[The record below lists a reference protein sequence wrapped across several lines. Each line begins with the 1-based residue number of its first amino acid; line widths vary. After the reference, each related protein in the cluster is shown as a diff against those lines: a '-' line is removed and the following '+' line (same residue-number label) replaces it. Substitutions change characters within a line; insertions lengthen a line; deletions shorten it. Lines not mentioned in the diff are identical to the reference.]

1 MNARF
6 SLGKVSAEIIEY
18 ASQGSAVLGIRDSG
32 KSYTATGIAEHMM
45 DAGIPFTALDPVGIW
60 RFLRV
65 PGAGAHAKGYPVVV
79 AGGEAP
85 DLPLS
90 PDTVQDL
97 VRAAMRERVSLV
109 IDLYS
114 MDLSKA
120 DWRRIVAI
128 AVRTMLY
135 ENKLYGLRHI
145 FIEEAAEFVPQVIP
159 RDGVS
164 GQVYAEIEKLARMG
178 GNAMLGYTLINQ
190 RAEQINKAV
199 LELCANMLLHRQT
212 GKNSIDSLAK
222 WLKVSG
228 AGVGHELTSSLPTLA
243 AGECWAWISGS
254 TTPVRTKV
262 PAKRSFHPD
271 RRALHGTGATAPG
284 AAVNVAG
291 FVDHM
296 RAQLPVIA
304 AEAAANDPA
313 RLKAQ
318 IVELQKLLDQR
329 RAEAF
334 DMEAVATARAEG
346 YGQGRFDAFSK
357 AATSLHQAGDDI
369 AARLRAVTK
378 GWNDVTITA
387 AQAERLAPVAPAPIA
402 REPAPAPAP
411 RPPRATAAPGGLNAA
426 GVKLLVPLL
435 RNRGRSYRWEQV
447 ATLAGMVSGNGYF
460 YGGRK
465 ALIDGGFV
473 VEADGVVCAV
483 QPVPPP
489 YDTLNGP
496 SALGRI
502 TPGEIVDTWSRK
514 LRSPAP
520 DMLAYLFAHAG
531 RTIAV
536 DDLARAIGKKPGNG
550 YWYGGVAAL
559 REAGLVEQPAGG
571 GIRVTELLRD
581 G

>member
-271 RRALHGTGATAPG
+271 RRALHGTGAAAPG
-284 AAVNVAG
+284 AAVDVAG
-291 FVDHM
+291 FVDTM
-296 RAQLPVIA
+296 RAQLPAIA

-334 DMEAVATARAEG
+334 DPAVVEAARTEG
-346 YGQGRFDAFSK
+346 YQRGLGDGRSSMLG
-357 AATSLHQAGDDI
+357 SLRRWAGDQ
-369 AARLRAVTK
+369 
-378 GWNDVTITA
+378 A
-387 AQAERLAPVAPAPIA
+387 AQVNAPPAPVYAPAPLVLA
-402 REPAPAPAP
+402 PAPLVDAPAPALRP
-411 RPPRATAAPGGLNAA
+411 RRAAPSPSNGEGGLNAA
-426 GVKLLVPLL
+426 GAKLLVPLL

-447 ATLAGMVSGNGYF
+447 ATLACMISGNGYF

-473 VEADGVVCAV
+473 VEADGVVCAM

-502 TPGEIVDTWSRK
+502 TPAEIVDLWSRK
-514 LRSPAP
+514 LKSPAP

-531 RTIAV
+531 RTVAV
-536 DDLARAIGKKPGNG
+536 DDLARAINKKPGNG

-559 REAGLVEQPAGG
+559 RDAGLVEQPQGG